1 MNVGALVRGHERFA
15 QETGA
20 EVRNDHRHLGEA
32 RGNVGERQRIAEP
45 QIERRGEPEP
55 LAYADRE
62 HAAVDEHRRAA
73 CRGGLERGADPLVG
87 DLVVVHRRE
96 QADGSQ
102 VPVIERPCQPLR
114 GVVRRGIQH
123 EEADQPRRMPGNRRG
138 DRLLVAGDAGDQG
151 GAGDVMLVELRHPA
165 IGQRIGRARR
175 FPAEQRGH
183 DRRMITGR
191 DVAPI
196 LGQDLEKP
204 RREEMT
210 VDVADLHGRI
220 LDRRTRAVE
229 SESAARVS
237 DCR

>member
-1 MNVGALVRGHERFA
+1 MI
-15 QETGA
+15 TGTLGKRA
-20 EVRNDHRHLGEA
+20 ATLASASGSPSRRLNGEA
-32 RGNVGERQRIAEP
+32 SPSLLRTPTVSTP
-45 QIERRGEPEP
+45 QWTNT
-55 LAYADRE
+55 
-62 HAAVDEHRRAA
+62 AAPRAA
-73 CRGGLERGADPLVG
+73 AASNVALTRSSVE
-87 DLVVVHRRE
+87 LVVVHRRE

-102 VPVIERPCQPLR
+102 VPVVERARQPLR

-151 GAGDVMLVELRHPA
+151 GAGDVMLVELRDPA

-175 FPAEQRGH
+175 LPAEQRGH

-196 LGQDLEKP
+196 PGQDLEKP

-220 LDRRTRAVE
+220 LDRGTRAVE
-229 SESAARVS
+229 SESAARDQRTARMIRREPPS
-237 DCR
+237 T